1 MDRLNLH
8 YEAQGDV
15 ACPVVIIVHGFFAS
29 ARNWRSI
36 ATKLAQHYY
45 VVALDMRNHGASPH
59 AEPMDY
65 PTMAEDLKR
74 FIVQQGFESVSLIG
88 HSMGGKVCMWFA
100 LQYPAYV
107 QRLIIA
113 DIAPTSY
120 THNFDRLIA
129 ALQALPLEAMR
140 NRKQAD
146 VWLAPFIAAADYR
159 QFLLQN
165 LVLKDDQY
173 TWRIN
178 LEYFKRAA
186 PAITAFPVAD
196 NQHAFAGEVLV
207 LAGEHSDFVQVEA
220 FKKLFPQAIFQ
231 TLLNAAH
238 WLHVQAPEDF
248 LSAVQGHLKTAG
260 AHRLAD
266 SITHKKVAKS
276 GEMPDTKSTWHFS

>member
-1 MDRLNLH
+1 MDHLNLH
-8 YEAQGDV
+8 YEAQGNA

-45 VVALDMRNHGASPH
+45 VIAVDMRNHGASPH

-65 PTMAEDLKR
+65 PTMAEDLKH
-74 FIVQQGFESVSLIG
+74 FITQQGFESVSLIG

-100 LQYPAYV
+100 LQYPVYV

-113 DIAPTSY
+113 DIAPISY
-120 THNFDRLIA
+120 THSFDTLIG
-129 ALQALPLEAMR
+129 ALQALPLAEIS

-146 VWLAPFIAAADYR
+146 VWLQPFIAAADYR

-165 LVLKDDQY
+165 LVLKDNQY

-178 LEYFKRAA
+178 LDYFKRAA
-186 PAITAFPVAD
+186 PAITAFPEAD
-196 NQHAFAGEVLV
+196 NLNAFAGEVLV

-220 FKKLFPQAIFQ
+220 FKNVFPQATFQ

-248 LSAVQGHLKTAG
+248 LSAVQGHLKTA
-260 AHRLAD
+260 
-266 SITHKKVAKS
+266 
-276 GEMPDTKSTWHFS
+276 DTSTCGCQ